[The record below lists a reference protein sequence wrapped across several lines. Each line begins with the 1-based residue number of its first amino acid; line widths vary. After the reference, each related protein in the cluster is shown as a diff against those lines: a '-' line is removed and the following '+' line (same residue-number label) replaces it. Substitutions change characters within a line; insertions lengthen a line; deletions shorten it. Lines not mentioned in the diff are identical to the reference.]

1 MYYYKYSCPVSIYE
15 CLPLDHCLRDHMV
28 YTIHIKAVLP
38 QWCNQNAIC
47 LTHAD
52 LWEFPK
58 QLKEHTFDTCFVCR
72 HTQTRALHTPI
83 PVLID
88 VFPKLRY

>member
-1 MYYYKYSCPVSIYE
+1 MYYYKYSWQVSIYE

-28 YTIHIKAVLP
+28 HTIHTKAVLP

-47 LTHAD
+47 LTHTD

-58 QLKEHTFDTCFVCR
+58 QIKEHTFDTCFVC
-72 HTQTRALHTPI
+72 QTRALHTPT